1 MSVTG
6 FQRRRRMIAEM
17 RAKAE
22 AEAKVAEP
30 TKKEIMTKLDELGIE
45 YDKKAAKA
53 ELMKLL
59 EGAE

>member
-6 FQRRRRMIAEM
+6 FQRRRRMIAEMIAEM

-30 TKKEIMTKLDELGIE
+30 TKKRDN
-45 YDKKAAKA
+45 DKA
-53 ELMKLL
+53 
-59 EGAE
+59 

>member
-6 FQRRRRMIAEM
+6 FQRRRRIV
-17 RAKAE
+17 AKAKVE
-22 AEAKVAEP
+22 NAKVAEL
-30 TKKEIMTKLDELGIE
+30 TKKEIMTELDVLGIE
-45 YDKKAAKA
+45 YDKKATKA